1 MEAMVLALCILMG
14 FQGKPC
20 PLAGKTQTKHPDVNT
35 RRSVVATHR
44 GAAGDRYTLF
54 GPTLDVAFNA
64 RTKSTVNRRPHVS
77 FLHK

>member
-1 MEAMVLALCILMG
+1 MEAWVLALCILMG
-14 FQGKPC
+14 FQRKPS

-35 RRSVVATHR
+35 GSVVATHR